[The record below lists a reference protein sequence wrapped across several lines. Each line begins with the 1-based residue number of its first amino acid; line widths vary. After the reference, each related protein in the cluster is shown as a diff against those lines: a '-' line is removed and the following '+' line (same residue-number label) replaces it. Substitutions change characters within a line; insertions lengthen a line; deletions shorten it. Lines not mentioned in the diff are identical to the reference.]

1 MGLQRKVFAKKAGKT
16 KSSGNDT
23 QKTCPSTK
31 KVSLRRRK
39 EARRHSEEMHASAM
53 NRGAENEVC
62 PDYDIAATCWRWI
75 RAKIRQMTCTTH
87 RCRSDCPA
95 ETEGK
100 KAKE

>member
-1 MGLQRKVFAKKAGKT
+1 MIHRKPVH
-16 KSSGNDT
+16 
-23 QKTCPSTK
+23 PPK
-31 KVSLRRRK
+31 KVSLRLRK
-39 EARRHSEEMHASAM
+39 EARRHSAEMHASAM

-75 RAKIRQMTCTTH
+75 RAKIRQTTCTTH

-100 KAKE
+100 KGKGIMAEMCLADKAAQGRSRE